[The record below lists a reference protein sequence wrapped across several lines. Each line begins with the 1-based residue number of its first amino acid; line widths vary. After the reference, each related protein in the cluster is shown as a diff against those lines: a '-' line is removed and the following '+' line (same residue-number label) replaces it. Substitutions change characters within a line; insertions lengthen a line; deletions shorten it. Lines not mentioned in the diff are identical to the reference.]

1 MDRSRLIFYFI
12 ATVAMMCFIFVAGCS
27 TASPSSPGTT
37 STPSPTLTST
47 PAIATTLPPSPTVAV
62 TQALPQAVVTTLAAI
77 TSDDITTHF
86 LDLAFGSGNTQL
98 YRLPN
103 KASVNTPKNSI
114 SLFDG
119 DASDLALIQDFV
131 AQFND
136 LSATNKFSENIK
148 SGNNADIV
156 IQFVSSAGMDAIPT
170 ESYTQEYKS
179 GGVSYAKIGPSTIYI
194 NSDLKGDIRNH
205 IVLRSLLYV
214 LGFRGESLKYPD
226 SIFYYQ
232 DATNTKL
239 SLIDQKAIQIMYSSG
254 LYPGMTVADVRNVV
268 YVKQ

>member
-1 MDRSRLIFYFI
+1 M
-12 ATVAMMCFIFVAGCS
+12 
-27 TASPSSPGTT
+27 TA
-37 STPSPTLTST
+37 T
-47 PAIATTLPPSPTVAV
+47 PAPSQPAATPQPP
-62 TQALPQAVVTTLAAI
+62 I
-77 TSDDITTHF
+77 TSDDITSHF

-114 SLFDG
+114 SLFNGQD
-119 DASDLALIQDFV
+119 SDLALVQNFV
-131 AQFND
+131 TQFND

-148 SGNNADIV
+148 NGNNADIV
-156 IQFVSSAGMDAIPT
+156 IRFVSPDGMNAIPT

-194 NSDLKGDIRNH
+194 NDDLKGDARSH
-205 IVLRSLLYV
+205 MVLRSLLYV

-232 DATNTKL
+232 NTTNTKL
-239 SLIDQKAIQIMYSSG
+239 SLIDQKAIQIMYGAG
-254 LYPGMTVADVRNVV
+254 LFPGMTVADVRQVV
-268 YVKQ
+268 YVKSG